1 MAGRVG
7 APWAA
12 PVAGGPIRATVRID
26 GSKSLTNRAL
36 LLAALADGPST
47 IRRPL
52 RSRDTV
58 LMAGAL
64 RALGAGI
71 EDGPE
76 GDWLVRPATLQGPA
90 HVDCGLA
97 GTVMRFV
104 PSAAALADG
113 DVRFDGDARA
123 RERPMTTM
131 LDALR
136 SLGADVD
143 GDTLP
148 FTVRGRGG
156 VPGGEVTIDAS
167 ASSQFVSGLLL
178 SAARFGHGVTV
189 HNGGRPVPS
198 LPHIEMTVRMLRAH
212 GVRVGG
218 PETTHDVQAGSPQT
232 TYDVRPSGPQ
242 TAHGVQAGGSGAGP
256 WHVEPGPISALD
268 WEIEPD
274 LSNAAVYLAA
284 AAATGGSVKVPGWPA
299 TTTQAGDAIR
309 GILTS
314 MGCDVRLTAGGLTVT
329 GPAALD
335 GIDVDLHDVG
345 ELTPTVAAL
354 CALAAGPSSLRGIA
368 HLRGHETDRLAALTK
383 ELNSLGCDA
392 AETPDGLLIHPRP
405 LHGGTWH
412 AYADHR
418 MATAGAIIGLVVD
431 GVEVDDVACTGKTI
445 PDFPSVWTAMLVG
458 GGR

>member
-1 MAGRVG
+1 MRNHGAVSMVEQVG
-7 APWAA
+7 AWAA
-12 PVAGGPIRATVRID
+12 PVASGPVRATVRVD

-47 IRRPL
+47 IHRPL

-64 RALGAGI
+64 RSLGAGI
-71 EDGPE
+71 DDGPE
-76 GDWLVRPATLQGPA
+76 GAWLVTPAALRGPV

-104 PSAAALADG
+104 PPAAALAEG

-123 RERPMTTM
+123 RERPMATM

-148 FTVRGRGG
+148 FTVHGRGG
-156 VPGGEVTIDAS
+156 LPGGEVTIDAS

-178 SAARFGHGVTV
+178 SAARFDRGVTV
-189 HNGGRPVPS
+189 YNGGKPVPS

-212 GVRVGG
+212 GVQVRVGDT
-218 PETTHDVQAGSPQT
+218 EVAG
-232 TYDVRPSGPQ
+232 
-242 TAHGVQAGGSGAGP
+242 GVQACGPELAGSAQIAGSGAGP
-256 WHVEPGPISALD
+256 WHVEPGPISARD

-284 AAATGGSVKVPGWPA
+284 AAATGGSVTVPGWPTA
-299 TTTQAGDAIR
+299 TTQAGDAIR
-309 GILTS
+309 GILTA
-314 MGCDVRLTAGGLTVT
+314 MGCDVRLNSSGLTVT
-329 GPAALD
+329 GPPKLD
-335 GIDVDLHDVG
+335 GIDADLRDVG

-354 CALAAGPSSLRGIA
+354 CALASSPSTLSGIA
-368 HLRGHETDRLAALTK
+368 HLRGHETDRLAALVS
-383 ELNSLGCDA
+383 EINGLGGNA
-392 AETPDGLLIHPRP
+392 IETPDGLRIAPHPLRA
-405 LHGGTWH
+405 GTWH

-418 MATAGAIIGLVVD
+418 MATAGAIIGLVVT
-431 GVEVDDVACTGKTI
+431 GVEVDDIACTGKTI
-445 PDFPSVWTAMLVG
+445 PDFPGVWTAMLAGVEP
-458 GGR
+458 

>member
-1 MAGRVG
+1 MAPKVS

-12 PVAGGPIRATVRID
+12 PVAGGPIRATVRVD

-52 RSRDTV
+52 RSRDTK
-58 LMAGAL
+58 LMASAL
-64 RALGAGI
+64 RSLGAGI
-71 EDGPE
+71 TDGLD
-76 GDWLVRPATLQGPA
+76 GDWLVTPAALRGPA
-90 HVDCGLA
+90 RVDCGLA

-104 PSAAALADG
+104 PPAAALAAG

-136 SLGADVD
+136 SLGAGVD
-143 GDTLP
+143 GDALP

-156 VPGGEVTIDAS
+156 LRGGEVTIDAS

-178 SAARFGHGVTV
+178 SAARFDRGVTV

-198 LPHIEMTVRMLRAH
+198 LPHIEMTLRMLRAH

-218 PETTHDVQAGSPQT
+218 
-232 TYDVRPSGPQ
+232 SG
-242 TAHGVQAGGSGAGP
+242 VGP
-256 WHVEPGPISALD
+256 WHVEPGPISARD

-284 AAATGGSVKVPGWPA
+284 AAATGGSVTVPGWPA
-299 TTTQAGDAIR
+299 ATTQAGDAIR

-329 GPAALD
+329 GPTKLD

-354 CALAAGPSSLRGIA
+354 CALANGPSSLRGIA
-368 HLRGHETDRLAALTK
+368 HLRGHETDRLAALAK
-383 ELNSLGCDA
+383 ELDGLGGNA
-392 AETPDGLLIHPRP
+392 TETADGLLIHPRP
-405 LHGGTWH
+405 LRGGTWH

-418 MATAGAIIGLVVD
+418 MATAAAIIGLVVA
-431 GVEVDDVACTGKTI
+431 GVEVDDIACTGKTI
-445 PDFPSVWTAMLVG
+445 PDFPGVWTAMLAG
-458 GGR
+458 GGL